1 MAEQLDPKQLEE
13 ARKLAQELNIA
24 FNENVRSAQEL
35 ELTIKG
41 MRARLNEIN
50 TELSN
55 SYDYFRKI
63 TEQLKNTNV
72 ATNDLKKSYSN
83 LTSAAQTIQQ
93 VQLGNQTLSLK
104 EISNLR
110 DKIALNKGIADAA
123 LETYK
128 RDENALISKIA
139 NEKRISTEQA
149 KAAFEAQK
157 ALTTN
162 KIQQEELNSFLN
174 EQNILSNQNFS
185 SLTANLQQQEKLKDK
200 LNNQKNISGAVI
212 ANYKAKLTILQNEAT
227 ILENNQKLFDDENN
241 MIESSLKD
249 LQSQEVSL
257 NSQINLLGEHKNKLN
272 DLAELRQEQEDRAK
286 NLNEETQVLLNY
298 LKEEE
303 TYQNNINKSMGI
315 TGALASGLETTLNKI
330 GLSKLSQQL
339 GIGDA
344 LTKTKGFAQQITAG
358 SNGVATMSQKFQ
370 IAGNLIKNMGSS
382 LMKSL
387 GPLALLAE
395 LVETIKASDKAT
407 GDLAKG
413 FNVTYNEANNLRQEL
428 NTIANSSGD
437 IAVTTKDLQ
446 ESMMAV
452 GTALG
457 TNVMLNKEDLITMTQ
472 LAEKA
477 GISREEQMGML
488 KLSLA
493 TGKSLESN
501 VGEFVAQASIQAQN
515 NGIIVNEKQ
524 LLKEVNNL
532 SNAIK
537 LSVGGTGGELGKA
550 VASAKAL
557 GMNLEQVDK
566 IAGSLLQF
574 ESSISAELEAELLTG
589 KQLNLEKAR
598 YYALTNDAVGL
609 AEELSKN
616 VGTSAEFGKMNRLQ
630 QEAYAKA
637 LGMSREEIAA
647 SLVESEALKNM
658 TEDQAAAASS
668 AFKARVADV
677 GLEKAQKELAE
688 GKLKDM
694 MNQQSM
700 QERFNQSVEKLKE
713 IFVTVADALMPIL
726 NIFVSIFSIIGKIM
740 KFLDPMIQ
748 TILVGVAMI
757 EDILKGIAFIF
768 GSEFGKSATIE
779 QIGRAEKSSQQNYGG
794 SLNLTGMAPPT
805 PTPVG
810 DVAYSPGKETIIST
824 KEGGL
829 FKPSNNDQIAVGPK
843 VSDILLNNKKET
855 LTNTSSTNA
864 SIDINPLLE
873 AINRLEAAIN
883 SRPIMVETKIE
894 LDGQQIS
901 YNQSTGTNSFRS

>member
-1 MAEQLDPKQLEE
+1 MATPEEEKRKKQEEINKLLEQENQILREKLRLQSESFDLSSGLVDALKETLGIRSKQTTFEGTL
-13 ARKLAQELNIA
+13 LNINKDINKA
-24 FNENVRSAQEL
+24 ILNQ
-35 ELTIKG
+35 KG
-41 MRARLNEIN
+41 G
-50 TELSN
+50 LSDI
-55 SYDYFRKI
+55 SSIQKQI
-63 TEQLKNTNV
+63 TKN
-72 ATNDLKKSYSN
+72 
-83 LTSAAQTIQQ
+83 
-93 VQLGNQTLSLK
+93 
-104 EISNLR
+104 
-110 DKIALNKGIADAA
+110 
-123 LETYK
+123 
-128 RDENALISKIA
+128 
-139 NEKRISTEQA
+139 
-149 KAAFEAQK
+149 
-157 ALTTN
+157 
-162 KIQQEELNSFLN
+162 EELL
-174 EQNILSNQNFS
+174 
-185 SLTANLQQQEKLKDK
+185 
-200 LNNQKNISGAVI
+200 G
-212 ANYKAKLTILQNEAT
+212 KAKLTQISLERSIGEEGKKKTKTVFDLFKAQQDLQTELQAELDKAERGLEINQSLVESTQKQIALNEKSIQKEASKLSSFEQQYVFSQLNTEELEIQNEQRKK
-227 ILENNQKLFDDENN
+227 EKEYQD
-241 MIESSLKD
+241 
-249 LQSQEVSL
+249 
-257 NSQINLLGEHKNKLN
+257 NL
-272 DLAELRQEQEDRAK
+272 
-286 NLNEETQVLLNY
+286 
-298 LKEEE
+298 
-303 TYQNNINKSMGI
+303 NKSMGL
-315 TGALASGLETTLNKI
+315 TGALASGLNTALNKI
-330 GLSKLSQQL
+330 GFSGLSQRL
-339 GIGDA
+339 GIGEA
-344 LTKTKGFAQQITAG
+344 LKNSEEFTKKITAG
-358 SNGVATMSQKFQ
+358 SNGVATMGQKFQ
-370 IAGNLIKNMGSS
+370 IAGNFIKNMGSS

-413 FNVTYNEANNLRQEL
+413 FNITYNEANNLRQEL

-437 IAVTTKDLQ
+437 IAVTTKGLQ

-457 TNVMLNKEDLITMTQ
+457 TNVMLNKEDLTTMTQ

-557 GMNLEQVDK
+557 GMNLEQVDR

-598 YYALTNDAVGL
+598 YYALTNDAAGL

-616 VGTSAEFGKMNRLQ
+616 VGTSAEFGKMNRLE

-637 LGMSREEIAA
+637 LGMSREDLAA

-658 TEDQAAAASS
+658 TKDQAAAASS

-713 IFVTVADALMPIL
+713 IFVTVADAMMPIL
-726 NIFVSIFSIIGKIM
+726 NIFAEILNVVGLIM
-740 KFLDPMIQ
+740 KP
-748 TILVGVAMI
+748 
-757 EDILKGIAFIF
+757 
-768 GSEFGKSATIE
+768 
-779 QIGRAEKSSQQNYGG
+779 IGWIISGLSS
-794 SLNLTGMAPPT
+794 MAPILAGIGAAMGVVLGLMNTMWVKTQAIAIMKVIQGAWTSLGGLPI
-805 PTPVG
+805 VG
-810 DVAYSPGKETIIST
+810 PALALAAIAGGIGYIKSQKAGDLSSPAKGKTTVST

-829 FKPSNNDQIAVGPK
+829 FELSPNDDLVAAPGISNIISQPK
-843 VSDILLNNKKET
+843 ENNISMD
-855 LTNTSSTNA
+855 LS
-864 SIDINPLLE
+864 PLLAE
-873 AINRLEAAIN
+873 IRSLKEAIN
-883 SRPIMVETKIE
+883 SRPIMVETKVE